1 MSMMK
6 KYKLLIGVIATIL
19 TTAIFSCNKDFDRT
33 LAAKDGT
40 DTTKVRYG
48 SRKVLYLIVDG
59 ARGQSVAAANI
70 PNITAL
76 LPTSIYSWV
85 ALNEPEAT
93 QNPSNWANM
102 LTGVKKAKHLVNDD
116 NLTNNNLQ
124 NYPIIFKRIKEIRPQ
139 TKIAAYTSST
149 VFKSLTTGADISTL
163 VAGDDQVK
171 ASVINQLNT
180 DTASVIVG
188 HFTDVD
194 KAGIASGYDN
204 SFSGYKSAIEK
215 FDTNVGEILAA
226 LKKRANFINEDWL
239 VVIASSDGGAFTLP
253 PNTDDQTIFSKPA
266 NNAFIIYY
274 SPGYK
279 KRILVKPFTGNRYL
293 GKTVKLSDTGI
304 RAEIAGPDA
313 SVYNIDDTT
322 RMTIELKVK
331 KNKEQF
337 FWPSILGKRNE
348 WSGGHPSVGWVIYL
362 EDRYW
367 YFEWRGTKDGD
378 YHQCRGADLIQGRW
392 ENLSVKLEQRG
403 NQRFIRTY
411 TNGNF
416 NNEVEITGS
425 GSLANSNA
433 LKLGYLNGQGH
444 GVPDVYV
451 TDIRF
456 FKLPVPDGVIGQ
468 YACETA
474 IDQSHP
480 SYNFLV
486 GYVPAT
492 DGNGDKMVDL
502 YSKARDFKL
511 KGAFVWENFNDLICP
526 PSAST
531 LAIFVPQTSDI
542 PAQIV
547 NWLKIANKQ
556 TWALDGRVWLD
567 Q

>member
-1 MSMMK
+1 MSIMK
-6 KYKLLIGVIATIL
+6 KYRLLIGLMATII
-19 TTAIFSCNKDFDRT
+19 TMAIFSCNKDFDRT
-33 LAAKDGT
+33 LGTKDGT

-48 SRKVLYLIVDG
+48 SRKVLYLVVDG

-93 QNPSNWANM
+93 QNASNWANM
-102 LTGVKKAKHLVNDD
+102 LTGVKKTKSLVNDD
-116 NLTNNNLQ
+116 ALTNNNLQ
-124 NYPIIFKRIKEIRPQ
+124 NYPIIFKRIKESRPQ
-139 TKIAAYTSST
+139 TKIAAYTSSA
-149 VFKSLTTGADISTL
+149 VFKSLTTGADISDL

-171 ASVINQLNT
+171 AAVINQLNT
-180 DTASVIVG
+180 DTASVVVG

-204 SFSGYKSAIEK
+204 SFPAYKAAIEK
-215 FDTNVGEILAA
+215 FDAGVGEIIAA
-226 LKKRANFINEDWL
+226 LKKRKNYANEDWL

-253 PNTDDQTIFSKPA
+253 PNADDQTIFSKTA
-266 NNAFIIYY
+266 NNAFVIYY
-274 SPGYK
+274 SESYK

-293 GKTVKLSDTGI
+293 GKTVKLVGQTI
-304 RAEIAGPDA
+304 RAEIAPVDA
-313 SVYNIDDTT
+313 NVYNIDDTT
-322 RMTIELKVK
+322 KMTIELKVK

-348 WSGGHPSVGWVIYL
+348 WSSGHPSVGWVIYL

-378 YHQCRGADLIQGRW
+378 YKQCRGGDLIQGRW

-411 TNGNF
+411 TNGKY
-416 NNEVEITGS
+416 NNEVEITNS

-444 GVPDVYV
+444 GEPDVYV

-456 FKLPVPDGVIGQ
+456 FKLSVPDGVIDQ

-480 SYNFLV
+480 SYNYLV
-486 GYVPAT
+486 GYWPAT
-492 DGNGDKMVDL
+492 DGNGDKMIDL
-502 YSKARDFKL
+502 SSQAHDFKL
-511 KGAFVWENFNDLICP
+511 QGAYAWENFNDLICP

-531 LAIFVPQTSDI
+531 LAVLVPQTADI
-542 PAQIV
+542 PVQVI

>member
-102 LTGVKKAKHLVNDD
+102 LTGVKKTKHLVTDD

-124 NYPIIFKRIKEIRPQ
+124 NYPVIFKRIKESRPQ

-163 VAGDDQVK
+163 VASDDQVK

-215 FDTNVGEILAA
+215 FDTNVGEILAT

-274 SPGYK
+274 SPSYK

-322 RMTIELKVK
+322 KMTIELKVK

-456 FKLPVPDGVIGQ
+456 FKLPVPDGVISQ
-468 YACETA
+468 YSCETA

-486 GYVPAT
+486 GYWPAT

-502 YSKARDFKL
+502 SSQARDFKL
-511 KGAFVWENFNDLICP
+511 KGAFAWENFNDLICP
-526 PSAST
+526 PPAEI
-531 LAIFVPQTSDI
+531 LAILVPQTSDI
-542 PAQIV
+542 PVQIV

>member
-331 KNKEQF
+331 KNKEIF
-337 FWPSILGKRNE
+337 FWKIILVKRNE

-486 GYVPAT
+486 GYWPAT

-502 YSKARDFKL
+502 SSQARDFKL

>member
-1 MSMMK
+1 MMK
-6 KYKLLIGVIATIL
+6 KYKLLLGVIATIL

-33 LAAKDGT
+33 LGAKDGT

-59 ARGQSVAAANI
+59 ARGQSVSTANI
-70 PNITAL
+70 PNINDL
-76 LPTSIYSWV
+76 LPHSIYSWV
-85 ALNEPEAT
+85 ALNQPEAT
-93 QNPSNWANM
+93 QNASNWASM
-102 LTGVKKAKHLVNDD
+102 LTGVKKEKHLVNDD

-124 NYPIIFKRIKEIRPQ
+124 NYPIIFKRIKEIKP
-139 TKIAAYTSST
+139 TAKIAAYTSST

-163 VAGDDQVK
+163 VGTDNEVK
-171 ASVINQLNT
+171 AAVINQLNT

-194 KAGIASGYDN
+194 KAGTASGYDN
-204 SFSGYKSAIEK
+204 SFAAYKSAIEK
-215 FDTNVGEILAA
+215 FDTGVGEIMTA
-226 LKKRANFINEDWL
+226 LKKRANYINEDWL

-253 PNTDDQTIFSKPA
+253 PNTDDLTIFSKTT

-274 SPGYK
+274 SPTYT

-293 GKTVKLSDTGI
+293 GKTVKMKGTEV
-304 RAEIAGPDA
+304 RAEIAGEDA

-322 RMTIELKVK
+322 KMTIELKVK
-331 KNKEQF
+331 KNQEKLF
-337 FWPSILGKRNE
+337 YPSVLGKRNE
-348 WSGGHPSVGWVIYL
+348 WSTGHPSVGWVIYL
-362 EDRYW
+362 EDKYW

-378 YHQCRGADLIQGRW
+378 YRQCRGADLVQGRW

-411 TNGNF
+411 TNGTF
-416 NNEVEITGS
+416 NNELEITNS
-425 GSLANSNA
+425 GSLANTNA
-433 LKLGYLNGQGH
+433 LKLGYLNGHDH
-444 GVPDVYV
+444 GEPDYYV

-456 FKLPVPDGVIGQ
+456 FKLPVPDGVIQQ

-486 GYVPAT
+486 GYWPAT
-492 DGNGDKMVDL
+492 DGNTNKMIDL
-502 YSKARDFKL
+502 SSQAHDFNL
-511 KGAFVWENFNDLICP
+511 LGGFVWESFNDLICP
-526 PSAST
+526 PSTDT
-531 LAIFVPQTSDI
+531 LAALVPQTTDI
-542 PAQIV
+542 PSQML

-556 TWALDGRVWLD
+556 TWSLDGRVWLD

>member
-1 MSMMK
+1 MSIMK
-6 KYKLLIGVIATIL
+6 KYRLLIGLMATII

-33 LAAKDGT
+33 LGTKDGT

-48 SRKVLYLIVDG
+48 SRKVLYLVVDG

-93 QNPSNWANM
+93 QNASNWANM
-102 LTGVKKAKHLVNDD
+102 LTGVKKTKSLVNDD
-116 NLTNNNLQ
+116 ALTNNNLQ
-124 NYPIIFKRIKEIRPQ
+124 NYPIIFKRIKESRPQ
-139 TKIAAYTSST
+139 TKIAAYTSSA
-149 VFKSLTTGADISTL
+149 VFKSLTTGADISDL

-171 ASVINQLNT
+171 AAVINQLNT
-180 DTASVIVG
+180 DTASVVVG

-194 KAGIASGYDN
+194 KAGTAAGYDN
-204 SFSGYKSAIEK
+204 SFPAYKAAIEK
-215 FDTNVGEILAA
+215 FDTGVGEIITA
-226 LKKRANFINEDWL
+226 LKKRKNYANEDWL
-239 VVIASSDGGAFTLP
+239 VVIASSDGGAYTLP
-253 PNTDDQTIFSKPA
+253 PNADDQTIFSKTA
-266 NNAFIIYY
+266 NNAFVIYY
-274 SPGYK
+274 SASYK

-293 GKTVKLSDTGI
+293 GKTVKLVGKDI
-304 RAEIAGPDA
+304 RAEIAPEDA
-313 SVYNIDDTT
+313 NVYNIDDTT
-322 RMTIELKVK
+322 KMTIELKVK

-378 YHQCRGADLIQGRW
+378 YKQCRGGDLIQGRW

-411 TNGNF
+411 TNGNY
-416 NNEVEITGS
+416 NNEVEITNS

-444 GVPDVYV
+444 GEPDVYV

-456 FKLPVPDGVIGQ
+456 FKLSVPDGVIQQ

-480 SYNFLV
+480 SYNYLV
-486 GYVPAT
+486 GYWPAT
-492 DGNGDKMVDL
+492 DGNGDKMIDL
-502 YSKARDFKL
+502 SSQAHDFKL
-511 KGAFVWENFNDLICP
+511 QGAYTWENFNDLICP

-531 LAIFVPQTSDI
+531 LAVLVPQTADI
-542 PAQIV
+542 PVQVI

>member
-1 MSMMK
+1 MSIMK
-6 KYKLLIGVIATIL
+6 KYRLLFGLMATII

-33 LAAKDGT
+33 LGTKDGT

-48 SRKVLYLIVDG
+48 SRKVLYLVVDG

-93 QNPSNWANM
+93 QNASNWANM
-102 LTGVKKAKHLVNDD
+102 LTGVKKTKSLVNDD
-116 NLTNNNLQ
+116 ALTNNNLQ
-124 NYPIIFKRIKEIRPQ
+124 NYPIIFKRIKESRPQ
-139 TKIAAYTSST
+139 TKIAAYTSSA
-149 VFKSLTTGADISTL
+149 VFKSLTTGADISDL

-171 ASVINQLNT
+171 AAVINQLNT
-180 DTASVIVG
+180 DTASVVVG

-194 KAGIASGYDN
+194 KAGTAAGYDN
-204 SFSGYKSAIEK
+204 SFPAYKAAIEK
-215 FDTNVGEILAA
+215 FDTGVGEIITA
-226 LKKRANFINEDWL
+226 LKKRKNYANEDWL
-239 VVIASSDGGAFTLP
+239 VVIASSDGGAYTLP
-253 PNTDDQTIFSKPA
+253 PNADDQTIFSKTA
-266 NNAFIIYY
+266 NNAFVIYY
-274 SPGYK
+274 SASYK

-293 GKTVKLSDTGI
+293 GKTVKLVGKDI
-304 RAEIAGPDA
+304 RAEIAPEDA
-313 SVYNIDDTT
+313 NVYNIDDTT
-322 RMTIELKVK
+322 KMTIELKVK

-378 YHQCRGADLIQGRW
+378 YKQCRGGDLIQGRW

-411 TNGNF
+411 TNGNY
-416 NNEVEITGS
+416 NNEVEITNS

-444 GVPDVYV
+444 GEPDVYV

-456 FKLPVPDGVIGQ
+456 FKLSVPDGVIQQ

-480 SYNFLV
+480 SYNYLV
-486 GYVPAT
+486 GYWPAT
-492 DGNGDKMVDL
+492 DGNGDKMIDL
-502 YSKARDFKL
+502 SSQAHDFKL
-511 KGAFVWENFNDLICP
+511 QGAYTWENFNDLICP

-531 LAIFVPQTSDI
+531 LAVLVPQTADI
-542 PAQIV
+542 PVQVI

>member
-411 TNGNF
+411 TNGNL

-486 GYVPAT
+486 GYWPAT

-502 YSKARDFKL
+502 SSQARDFKL

>member
-1 MSMMK
+1 MMK
-6 KYKLLIGVIATIL
+6 KYKLLIGVIATII

-33 LAAKDGT
+33 LTDKDGT

-48 SRKVLYLIVDG
+48 NRKVLYLIVDG

-93 QNPSNWANM
+93 QNSSNWANM
-102 LTGVKKAKHLVNDD
+102 LTGVKKPKHLVNDD
-116 NLTNNNLQ
+116 ALTNNNLQ
-124 NYPIIFKRIKEIRPQ
+124 NYPIIFKRIKESRPQ

-163 VAGDDQVK
+163 LTTDDQVK
-171 ASVINQLNT
+171 AAVINQLTT
-180 DTASVIVG
+180 DTASVVVG

-194 KAGIASGYDN
+194 KAGIANGYDN
-204 SFSGYKSAIEK
+204 SFPGYKSAIEK
-215 FDTNVGEILAA
+215 FDTSVGEVMAA
-226 LKKRANFINEDWL
+226 LKKRPTYNNEDWL

-274 SPGYK
+274 SSTYK
-279 KRILVKPFTGNRYL
+279 KRIIVKPFTGNRYL
-293 GKTVKLSDTGI
+293 GKTVKLKGTEI
-304 RAEIAGPDA
+304 RAEIPGVDA
-313 SVYNIDDTT
+313 DVYNINDTT
-322 RMTIELKVK
+322 KMTIELKVK
-331 KNKEQF
+331 KNQDIF
-337 FWPSILGKRNE
+337 RWPSILGKRNE
-348 WSGGHPSVGWVIYL
+348 WSSGHPSVGWVIYL
-362 EDRYW
+362 EERYW
-367 YFEWRGTKDGD
+367 YFEWRGKTDGD
-378 YHQCRGADLIQGRW
+378 YKQCRGADLTQGRW

-411 TNGNF
+411 TNGVF
-416 NNEVEITGS
+416 NNEVEITAS
-425 GSLANSNA
+425 GSLANTNA
-433 LKLGYLNGQGH
+433 LKLGYLNGNGH
-444 GVPDVYV
+444 GEPDVYV

-456 FKLPVPDGVIGQ
+456 FKLSVPDGVIGQ
-468 YACETA
+468 YACETS

-486 GYVPAT
+486 GYWPAT
-492 DGNGDKMVDL
+492 DGNGSKMVDL
-502 YSKARDFKL
+502 SSQARDFNL
-511 KGAFVWENFNDLICP
+511 QGAFTWENFNDLICP

-531 LAIFVPQTSDI
+531 LAVLVPQTSDI
-542 PAQIV
+542 PSQII
-547 NWLKIANKQ
+547 NWLKVANKQ
-556 TWALDGRVWLD
+556 TWGLDGRVWLD

>member
-1 MSMMK
+1 MSMIK
-6 KYKLLIGVIATIL
+6 KYKLLLGVIATIL

-33 LAAKDGT
+33 LTAKDGT

-59 ARGQSVAAANI
+59 ARGQSVSTANI

-85 ALNEPEAT
+85 ALNQPEAT
-93 QNPSNWANM
+93 QNATNWANM
-102 LTGVKKAKHLVNDD
+102 LTGVKKEKNLVNDD

-124 NYPIIFKRIKEIRPQ
+124 NYPVIFKRIKEIKPNA
-139 TKIAAYTSST
+139 KIAAYTSST
-149 VFKSLTTGADISTL
+149 VFKSLTTGADISSL
-163 VAGDDQVK
+163 VTSDAEVK
-171 ASVINQLNT
+171 AAVINQLNT

-194 KAGIASGYDN
+194 KAGLASGYDN
-204 SFSGYKSAIEK
+204 SFAAYKSAIEK
-215 FDTNVGEILAA
+215 FDSGVGEIMTA
-226 LKKRANFINEDWL
+226 LKKRPNYINEDWL

-253 PNTDDQTIFSKPA
+253 PNADDQTIFSKTA

-274 SPGYK
+274 SSAYT

-293 GKTVKLSDTGI
+293 GKTVKMKGTEV
-304 RAEIAGPDA
+304 RAEIAGEDA
-313 SVYNIDDTT
+313 AVYNIDDTT
-322 RMTIELKVK
+322 KMTIELKVK
-331 KNKEQF
+331 KNQEKLF
-337 FWPSILGKRNE
+337 YPSVLGKRNE
-348 WSGGHPSVGWVIYL
+348 WSSGHPSVGWVIYL
-362 EDRYW
+362 EDKYW

-378 YHQCRGADLIQGRW
+378 YRQCRGADLVQGRW

-411 TNGNF
+411 TNGVF
-416 NNEVEITGS
+416 NNELEITGS
-425 GSLANSNA
+425 GSLVNSNA
-433 LKLGYLNGQGH
+433 LKLGYINGHDH
-444 GVPDVYV
+444 GEPDYYV

-456 FKLPVPDGVIGQ
+456 FKLAVPDGVIQQ

-486 GYVPAT
+486 GYWPAT
-492 DGNGDKMVDL
+492 DGNTDKMIDL
-502 YSKARDFKL
+502 SSQAHDFNL
-511 KGAFVWENFNDLICP
+511 KGNFTWENFNDLICP
-526 PSAST
+526 PSTST
-531 LAIFVPQTSDI
+531 LALLVPQTTDI
-542 PAQIV
+542 PTQVI

-556 TWALDGRVWLD
+556 TWSLDGRVWLD

>member
-1 MSMMK
+1 MSMTK
-6 KYKLLIGVIATIL
+6 KYKLLLGLMATVV
-19 TTAIFSCNKDFDRT
+19 TTAIFSCNKDFDRKLT
-33 LAAKDGT
+33 DKDGT

-48 SRKVLYLIVDG
+48 SRKILYLVVDG

-76 LPTSIYSWV
+76 LPHSVYSWV
-85 ALNEPEAT
+85 GLNEPEAT
-93 QNPSNWANM
+93 QNASNWASM

-124 NYPIIFKRIKEIRPQ
+124 NYPVIFKRIKESRPQ
-139 TKIAAYTSST
+139 TKIVAHTSST

-163 VAGDDQVK
+163 ATSDDQVK
-171 ASVINQLNT
+171 ASVINDLNT
-180 DTASVIVG
+180 DTASVILG

-194 KAGIASGYDN
+194 KAGAQYGYDN
-204 SFSGYKSAIEK
+204 SFPNYKSAIEK
-215 FDTNVGEILAA
+215 FDTGVGEIMAA
-226 LKKRANFINEDWL
+226 LKKRPNYINEDWL
-239 VVIASSDGGAFTLP
+239 VIIASSDGGAFTLP

-266 NNAFIIYY
+266 NNAFVIYY
-274 SPGYK
+274 SAAYN

-293 GKTVKLSDTGI
+293 GKTVKMTGTQI
-304 RAEIAGPDA
+304 RAEVAGEDA
-313 SVYNIDDTT
+313 GVYNIDDTT
-322 RMTIELKVK
+322 KMTIELKVK
-331 KNKEQF
+331 KNREQISY
-337 FWPSILGKRNE
+337 PSILGKRNE
-348 WSGGHPSVGWVIYL
+348 WSSGHPSVGWVIYL

-378 YHQCRGADLIQGRW
+378 YRQCRGADIVQGRW

-411 TNGNF
+411 TNGTF
-416 NNEVEITGS
+416 NNELEITGS

-444 GVPDVYV
+444 GEPDYYV

-456 FKLPVPDGVIGQ
+456 FKLAVPDGVIGQ
-468 YACETA
+468 YSCETS

-486 GYVPAT
+486 GYWPAT
-492 DGNGDKMVDL
+492 DGNGDKMIDL
-502 YSKARDFKL
+502 SSQARDFKL
-511 KGAFVWENFNDLICP
+511 QGPYVWENFNDLICP
-526 PSAST
+526 PSTSS
-531 LAIFVPQTSDI
+531 LALLVPQTTDI
-542 PAQIV
+542 PAQMV
-547 NWLKIANKQ
+547 NWLKIANNQ
-556 TWALDGRVWLD
+556 QWALDGRVWLD